1 MIILIVFIGDTYY
14 NIRTANKDAVD
25 MEIEGPS
32 TDVIDQYA
40 RDQWEQILLFILTA
54 IHEQLVRS
62 GDRGGIIPK
71 NRPEL
76 SSSLV
81 QLLTDIGLIEEKE

>member
-1 MIILIVFIGDTYY
+1 ME
-14 NIRTANKDAVD
+14 VD
-25 MEIEGPS
+25 GPS

-40 RDQWEQILLFILTA
+40 REQWEQILLFILTA

-71 NRPEL
+71 NRPVL

-81 QLLTDIGLIEEKE
+81 QLLMDIGLIEEQEYDHKYCT

>member
-1 MIILIVFIGDTYY
+1 ME
-14 NIRTANKDAVD
+14 VD
-25 MEIEGPS
+25 GPS

-40 RDQWEQILLFILTA
+40 REQWEQILLFILTA

-71 NRPEL
+71 NRPAL
-76 SSSLV
+76 SASLV
-81 QLLTDIGLIEEKE
+81 QLLTDIGLIEDKEYD

>member
-1 MIILIVFIGDTYY
+1 
-14 NIRTANKDAVD
+14 

-54 IHEQLVRS
+54 IHEQLVRN